1 MYSYQISS
9 HSMRK
14 LRVKKSNLFRSLV
27 LFLVGLLIGCEE
39 IDDQTIAKGKEWQAA
54 NPKPENRNFILNN
67 QNHKILVAEI
77 DSGID
82 YNHPLLKNNIHFN
95 LDSQGKPIGFGYD
108 FVGQDYWPSPY
119 VARTLDLNPEVKLKD
134 TESTRRGRLMAEE
147 VVKSDQALGI
157 YLDPSRNIQQEIDSG
172 AYHGTHVA
180 GLMVYDEPQIGI
192 IGYRVLPMNVKYKQG
207 KKDFSQNSTEMVFK
221 NILSAMSMAIKEG
234 SRVINLSLALKKSE
248 TASLFDQLISGE
260 DNYKLWMA
268 QVKTFMEKNSNV
280 IFVAAAGNDGKW
292 VDDKVNL
299 QIPCGIS
306 ALNLVCVG
314 ALDEHQNLASFSNLV
329 LSEGTFVVTL
339 GVEVNSLFP
348 SQMCQTSDLN
358 QLETSGLTLSEISNM
373 KNTLHRDCLKKDIKK
388 RISGTSMSSPIV
400 ARIVAKW
407 MLQFP
412 NLTSQEIIQLLL
424 QHSQKKQLGPLQ
436 LNILP
441 FEKPSWY

>member
-1 MYSYQISS
+1 MW
-9 HSMRK
+9 K
-14 LRVKKSNLFRSLV
+14 LKVKKTKLFSSLV
-27 LFLVGLLIGCEE
+27 LLLLGFLIGCEE

-54 NPKPENRNFILNN
+54 NPRPETRNFILNN

-77 DSGID
+77 DSGVD

-108 FVGQDYWPSPY
+108 FVGQDYWSSPY
-119 VARTLDLNPEVKLKD
+119 VARTLDLNPEAKLKD
-134 TESTRRGRLMAEE
+134 AESTRRGRMMAEE
-147 VVKSDQALGI
+147 IVKSDPALGI
-157 YLDPSRNIQQEIDSG
+157 YLDPSRNVQQEIESG

-192 IGYRVLPMNVKYKQG
+192 VGYRVLPMNVKYKQG
-207 KKDFSQNSTEMVFK
+207 KKDFSQNATEMVFN

-234 SRVINLSLALKKSE
+234 SRVINLSLALKKTE

-260 DNYKLWMA
+260 DKYKIWMA
-268 QVKTFMEKNSNV
+268 KVKTFMEKNSNV
-280 IFVAAAGNDGKW
+280 VFIAAAGNDGKW

-306 ALNLVCVG
+306 AFNLVCVG

-348 SQMCQTSDLN
+348 SKMCQTSDLY
-358 QLETSGLTLSEISNM
+358 QLETSGLSLAEISKM
-373 KNTLHRDCLKKDIKK
+373 KNTFHHDCLKNNIKK
-388 RISGTSMSSPIV
+388 KISGTSMASPIV
-400 ARIVAKW
+400 ARLVAKL
-407 MLQFP
+407 MIQFP
-412 NLTSQEIIQLLL
+412 ELNSQEIIQKLLY
-424 QHSQKKQLGPLQ
+424 HSRKKQLGPLQ

-441 FEKPSWY
+441 FQKPSWY